1 MRDIFLEKSCIKCG
15 RKTIPAPFPK
25 KSKLSISLNQK
36 PCFLQFVF
44 IVYLVEGYPNNIET
58 KLQTTCFYLIYE
70 TFKKTKRGLELVYL
84 PHFLQDF

>member
-1 MRDIFLEKSCIKCG
+1 MRNIFLEKSYIKCG
-15 RKTIPAPFPK
+15 RKIIPAPFPK
-25 KSKLSISLNQK
+25 IEYISEPK
-36 PCFLQFVF
+36 AKCFLQLFF
-44 IVYLVEGYPNNIET
+44 IVYLVEDYPNNIET